1 MRKTFLSMTVAAI
14 ALSVAVLPGTVV
26 SAPAKNKV
34 FGEGMPYGL
43 EDLPP
48 GRVKSRLEALP
59 APARQ
64 QALRWLQSFS
74 FPEQDLE
81 YLRFDE
87 TGGVLYA
94 DTHTVDS
101 AGTEAIAGST
111 EVSAIAPE
119 DTFRLHSRP
128 GAAKVVFLD
137 FDGHTITGT
146 IWNSAAG
153 IDPFF
158 AKPYDTDGF
167 PGTFNG
173 SELSSIQEIWHRI
186 AEDFAPFNIDVTT
199 EDPGD
204 FGSTTGRLLITH
216 SVDATGTSMPY
227 SSAGGVAYVGVFGS
241 NSYQN
246 YSPAL
251 VYYNNLGGGFP
262 TYVAEAASHEF
273 GHNIGLSHDGRSDPY
288 NEGYYKGHGAGY
300 VSWAPVMGIGYT
312 KNVTQWSKGEYA
324 SANNQQDDLS
334 LISSKLGYRSDD
346 HSELMSS
353 ATPLIVE
360 ADGSIWVTTP
370 ETENVLAPSL
380 VNKGVIESSAD
391 VDLFSFDADAGAVEI
406 TIQPAWAAFY
416 RSDRRGANLDISAT
430 LYNLS
435 GSVIAVSDPQ
445 DNTDALISATV
456 PAGSYFLAIS
466 GVGNAVSPYSDYGSL
481 GQYFIS
487 GSITPGEVVVVDPP
501 AAPSGLGVTA
511 VSYAQ
516 INLSWTDNASNE
528 TGFVVE
534 RSLDQVSWNQV
545 ATVAQNSTSHSDM
558 GLMASTAYAYRI
570 RAINSGGD
578 AISNV
583 ASTTTQAQPVAPIAP
598 SGTAATDGGN
608 GTATVSWIDNSNNE
622 TAFEVQREM
631 RHKKRNTW
639 QGASIVGAVTADA
652 TQLTNAS
659 GAGVFRYRVRAIN
672 AVGGST
678 WSAWAVVT
686 VTDSAGGGG
695 GGGGKCHPKR
705 GC

>member
-14 ALSVAVLPGTVV
+14 TLSVVALPGTAI
-26 SAPAKNKV
+26 SAPAQNKV
-34 FGEGMPYGL
+34 FGKGMPYGL
-43 EDLPP
+43 DDLPS
-48 GRVKSRLEALP
+48 GRAKSRLETLP
-59 APARQ
+59 PAARQ

-87 TGGVLYA
+87 AGGVLYA
-94 DTHTVDS
+94 DTNTVDH
-101 AGTEAIAGST
+101 ADTEVAEGTT
-111 EVSAIAPE
+111 EVSTIAPE

-158 AKPYDTDGF
+158 AQPYDTDGS
-167 PGTFNG
+167 PDTFSG
-173 SELSSIQEIWHRI
+173 GELSNIQEIWHRI

-199 EDPGD
+199 EDPGA
-204 FGSTTGRLLITH
+204 FGSSTGRVLITH
-216 SVDATGTSMPY
+216 NVDATNQSMPY
-227 SSAGGVAYVGVFGS
+227 ASSGGVAYVGVFGS
-241 NSYQN
+241 GNYQH

-273 GHNIGLSHDGRSDPY
+273 GHNLGLGHDGRGEPY
-288 NEGYYKGHGAGY
+288 NEGYYKGHGTGY

-312 KNVTQWSKGEYA
+312 KNVTQWSKGEYEF
-324 SANNQQDDLS
+324 ANNQQDDLS
-334 LISSKLGYRSDD
+334 QISLKLGYRSDD
-346 HSELMSS
+346 HNEVMSS
-353 ATPLIVE
+353 ATPLVVE

-380 VNKGVIESSAD
+380 ANKGVIESSAD

-466 GVGNAVSPYSDYGSL
+466 GTGNMNSPYSDYASL

-487 GSITPGEVVVVDPP
+487 GSITPGDVVVVDPP
-501 AAPSGLGVTA
+501 AAPSSLGAVA
-511 VSYAQ
+511 VSHAQ
-516 INLSWTDNASNE
+516 INLNWADNASNE
-528 TGFVVE
+528 TGFVIE
-534 RSLDQVSWNQV
+534 RSLDQVSWIQV
-545 ATVAQNSTSHSDM
+545 AILAQNSTSHSDI
-558 GLMASTAYAYRI
+558 GLAAATLYAYRV
-570 RAINSGGD
+570 RAINGGGN
-578 AISNV
+578 AVSNI
-583 ASTTTQAQPVAPIAP
+583 ATAATQTQPVAPVAP
-598 SGTAATDGGN
+598 SGTAATDGGD
-608 GTATVSWIDNSNNE
+608 GTATISWIDNSSNE
-622 TAFEVQREM
+622 TGFEVQREM

-639 QGASIVGAVTADA
+639 QGTSTVGAVAADV

-659 GAGVFRYRVRAIN
+659 GAGVFRYRSRAIN
-672 AVGGST
+672 AVGASA

-686 VTDSAGGGG
+686 VTDGSGGGSG
-695 GGGGKCHPKR
+695 GSGKCHPKR